1 MPEQSP
7 FSLPTKTP
15 TRTEPITDPDKH
27 YFPERLCPAQRG
39 DGEKWSRP

>member
-1 MPEQSP
+1 MPQP
-7 FSLPTKTP
+7 APTQTP
-15 TRTEPITDPDKH
+15 TRTEPQVDPDRT